1 MFKIDTDFTEKIIN
15 DRFSLFYVQNGKS
28 KNSFT
33 QDVIIGLSSIP
44 KRLSPKYFYD
54 ANGSDLFEK
63 ICLTPEY
70 YVTRTESAILKEHSD
85 KISAAND
92 NKKLIVELGSGSSVK
107 TRYILNSF
115 IRQQGSVTYVPVDV
129 SEILVESG
137 NALLNDFEGLNV
149 KGIIGEYE
157 ESLHIISENFPQP
170 KIIVFLGSSIGNFD
184 LPHAEEFLK
193 VISSCMNSGDSLLIG
208 FDLVKDVNILN
219 SAYNDSG
226 GVTAEFNLNL
236 LKRINLEFSA
246 DININNFEHHAFFNP
261 TESRIEMHLVSK
273 IDQSIN
279 LNGSGVINFK
289 KGETIHT
296 ENSYKFT
303 DEMIMEMIEKSGL
316 RLTNKWNDGNNWFGL
331 YLMSK

>member
-1 MFKIDTDFTEKIIN
+1 MSESDFTENIIN
-15 DRFSLFYVQNGKS
+15 DRFSLFYAQNVKS
-28 KNSFT
+28 KKSFED
-33 QDVIIGLSSIP
+33 DVIYGLNSNP
-44 KRLSPKYFYD
+44 KSLQPKYFYD
-54 ANGSDLFEK
+54 AKGSELFEK

-70 YVTRTESAILKEHSD
+70 YVTRTEAAILKEHSD
-85 KISAAND
+85 DISAAND
-92 NKKLIVELGSGSSVK
+92 NKKIIVELGSGSSVK

-184 LPHAEEFLK
+184 LPHAQEFLK
-193 VISSCMNSGDSLLIG
+193 MISETMNQGDSLLIG
-208 FDLVKDVNILN
+208 FDMVKDINILN
-219 SAYNDSG
+219 AAYNDKD

-236 LKRINLEFSA
+236 LRRIKNEFKA
-246 DININNFEHHAFFNP
+246 DMDISNFEHNAFFN
-261 TESRIEMHLVSK
+261 TIESRIEMHLVSK
-273 IDQSIN
+273 CDQSIK
-279 LNGSGVINFK
+279 LNSSSTVNFK

-316 RLTNKWNDGNNWFGL
+316 RLSNKWNDNRNWFGL
-331 YLMSK
+331 YLIQK